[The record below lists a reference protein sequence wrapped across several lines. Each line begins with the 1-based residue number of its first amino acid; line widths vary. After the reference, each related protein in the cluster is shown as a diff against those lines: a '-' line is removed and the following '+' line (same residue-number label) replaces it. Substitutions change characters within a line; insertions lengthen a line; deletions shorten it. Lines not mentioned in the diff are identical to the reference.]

1 MTNTWINAYGGVRNI
16 ELECSL
22 LDFVELYKNRIL
34 TDYRV
39 FEYAENE
46 VELEFHDAIDKLNSR
61 DRGKYE
67 VEHHFMASLSGKR
80 TMTEVIEIFA
90 EKISLNVLQ
99 STKSAQPNY
108 MRLTDLTLK
117 VFNSYL

>member
-22 LDFVELYKNRIL
+22 LDFLELYKNRIL
-34 TDYRV
+34 TDSRV
-39 FEYAENE
+39 FEYAEETVE
-46 VELEFHDAIDKLNSR
+46 VGFHEAIGKLSSR

-67 VEHHFMASLSGKR
+67 VEHHFMASLSGKQ

-90 EKISLNVLQ
+90 EKISLNVLH
-99 STKSAQPNY
+99 STKSA
-108 MRLTDLTLK
+108 
-117 VFNSYL
+117 

>member
-1 MTNTWINAYGGVRNI
+1 MPTTQKLDFPAHLKHIDFKIVELIIKLCQLTNTWINAYGGVRNI

-67 VEHHFMASLSGKR
+67 VEHHFMASLSGK
-80 TMTEVIEIFA
+80 
-90 EKISLNVLQ
+90 
-99 STKSAQPNY
+99 
-108 MRLTDLTLK
+108 
-117 VFNSYL
+117 